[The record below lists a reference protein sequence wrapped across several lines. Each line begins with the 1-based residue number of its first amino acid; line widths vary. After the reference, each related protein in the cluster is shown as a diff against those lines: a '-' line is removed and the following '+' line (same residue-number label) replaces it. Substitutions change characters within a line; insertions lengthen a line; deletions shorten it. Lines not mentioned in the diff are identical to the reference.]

1 GSPPSSSDANASA
14 VARLPTPAGPWNR
27 YACAGPWPSAA
38 ARRPFAS
45 TCSGMLSKLIQDLAR
60 DLDRRPRAVDG
71 YDSLRESLRELPVGR
86 VDPRAEVL
94 VLALDPVAVALQ
106 PLRRLG
112 RVDLQQ
118 VRAVR
123 EDPADRMQ
131 VQLEHA
137 LEAQPARNALLGER
151 GVEVAGADNVRAPR
165 ERRRDHLLDEL
176 RPRRR
181 EQCGLGPGRHLAPA
195 EQELTDPLAELGAA
209 GLSRG
214 DDVATVGRERLGEE
228 LRLRRLARSVEAFE
242 RHKHRT
248 RTIRALAGR
257 GDRR

>member
-1 GSPPSSSDANASA
+1 MCRSRRISRTASIRIWSPRGSSTYRSGCVRRPTRGSPPSSSDANASA

-27 YACAGPWPSAA
+27 YACAGPWASAA

-123 EDPADRMQ
+123 EVPADRMQ
-131 VQLEHA
+131 VQLE
-137 LEAQPARNALLGER
+137 
-151 GVEVAGADNVRAPR
+151 
-165 ERRRDHLLDEL
+165 
-176 RPRRR
+176 
-181 EQCGLGPGRHLAPA
+181 
-195 EQELTDPLAELGAA
+195 
-209 GLSRG
+209 
-214 DDVATVGRERLGEE
+214 
-228 LRLRRLARSVEAFE
+228 
-242 RHKHRT
+242 
-248 RTIRALAGR
+248 
-257 GDRR
+257 